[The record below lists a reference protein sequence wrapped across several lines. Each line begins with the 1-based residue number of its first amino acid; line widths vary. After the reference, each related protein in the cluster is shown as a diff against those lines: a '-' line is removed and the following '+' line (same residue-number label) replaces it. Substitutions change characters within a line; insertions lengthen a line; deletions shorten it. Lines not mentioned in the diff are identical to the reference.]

1 MSAIHQVLLAGSG
14 ASFQIQ
20 NSLRFRWSNTGY
32 LSRTAGASPTN
43 DKIFTWAGWVKL
55 GLAVTNSNDY
65 GVLFTGYTASSDAG
79 FGVLTVSNQ
88 VAGFPAIRV
97 GGWATNYRITSA
109 AFRDPS
115 AWYHIV
121 MAVDTTQATAS
132 DRIKL
137 YVNGTQITSFGTNNN
152 PALNATMGFNN
163 ASSAQR
169 VGLDAPASGSF
180 HFDGYMAHV
189 YFIDGQAL
197 TPSSFGQTDAT
208 TGVWVPKAY
217 SGTFGTNGFFLQF
230 KDAASTTT
238 IGYDTSGNSNNFTT
252 SGISVTSGVTFDQMT
267 DTPTNNYPMWSPI
280 DKGTVT
286 VSEANMAAVPAA
298 DVHAIRATVGLPA
311 TGKWY
316 WEIAVSALG
325 YGTGLGIA
333 NNASVNTTGAASA
346 ETRTYQFG
354 SWFNSFNGGVVQYGT
369 SQAITG
375 ATNWTAASQPAAN
388 DVIMVAVDMDNG
400 SMWVGKNGTWFNS
413 SGTANP
419 ATNTDPRWTGLT
431 GTTWFAYMAGYTTT
445 AVTSR
450 ANFGQRAFSYTPPSG
465 FKALNTANLS
475 VPTIKKPSLY
485 MDATLRT
492 GTGATASV
500 SSLGFQPDLVWI
512 KSRSAATNHNLFDS
526 ARGVQKGLGSN
537 LQSGQYTDA
546 NSLTAFNTNGYSLGS
561 DASSRGVN
569 INTNTYVDW
578 AWKEGAAYGL
588 DVVTF
593 AGTGAA
599 QAVNHNLGVTP
610 EFIIMRVSDDVAA
623 RTWPCWHKNLTSA
636 SYYIALEGAATET
649 LDTTMFNGTSPTSTQ
664 FTAGSYN
671 SALTRNTIAYV
682 WAGVSGFSKFGS
694 YAGNSSSDGPFVWCG
709 FRPKWIFLKGQ
720 NIAASWR
727 QYDAARMPNNEAK
740 SPLLFNAAN
749 AESAEANGIDIL
761 SNGFKLR
768 WSDNSINGSGST
780 YIFAAFAEAPFKY
793 ARAR

>member
-1 MSAIHQVLLAGSG
+1 MWINGVQVT
-14 ASFQIQ
+14 SF
-20 NSLRFRWSNTGY
+20 
-32 LSRTAGASPTN
+32 
-43 DKIFTWAGWVKL
+43 
-55 GLAVTNSNDY
+55 
-65 GVLFTGYTASSDAG
+65 
-79 FGVLTVSNQ
+79 
-88 VAGFPAIRV
+88 
-97 GGWATNYRITSA
+97 
-109 AFRDPS
+109 
-115 AWYHIV
+115 
-121 MAVDTTQATAS
+121 ATAS
-132 DRIKL
+132 YPSL
-137 YVNGTQITSFGTNNN
+137 
-152 PALNATMGFNN
+152 
-163 ASSAQR
+163 
-169 VGLDAPASGSF
+169 GLDSQFANNTYSQSADIGSF
-180 HFDGYMAHV
+180 ANSSRYFDGYLANV

-217 SGTFGTNGFFLQF
+217 SGTFGTTGFFLQF
-230 KDAASTTT
+230 KDSASTTT

-252 SGISVTSGVTFDQMT
+252 SGISVTAGTTFDQMT
-267 DTPTNNYPMWSPI
+267 DTPTNNYPVWSPI

-286 VSEANMAAVPAA
+286 VSEANMAAVSAA

-316 WEIAVSALG
+316 WEVAVSALG

-333 NNASVNTTGAASA
+333 DNASDTTTGPSSAA
-346 ETRTYQFG
+346 TRTYQFG

-369 SQAITG
+369 SQAVTG
-375 ATNWTAASQPAAN
+375 GTNWTSASQPIAN
-388 DVIMVAVDMDNG
+388 DIIMVAVDMDNG
-400 SMWVGKNGTWFNS
+400 SMWVGRNGTWFNS

-419 ATNTDPRWTGLT
+419 ATNTDPRWTSLT
-431 GTTWFAYMAGYTTT
+431 GTTWFPYMAGYGSVSP
-445 AVTSR
+445 VTCR
-450 ANFGQRAFSYTPPSG
+450 ANFGQRAFSYTPPTN

-492 GTGATASV
+492 GTGAAASV
-500 SSLGFQPDLVWI
+500 SSLNFQPDLVWI

-610 EFIIMRVSDDVAA
+610 EFIIMRVSDDVPA

-636 SYYIALEGAATET
+636 SYYIALEGAAAEI

-671 SALTRNTIAYV
+671 SVLTRNTIAYV
-682 WAGVSGFSKFGS
+682 WAGVSGFSKFDR
-694 YAGNSSSDGPFVWCG
+694 YVGNASSDGPFVWCG
-709 FRPKWIFLKGQ
+709 FRPRWIMIK
-720 NIAASWR
+720 
-727 QYDAARMPNNEAK
+727 DAT
-740 SPLLFNAAN
+740 AAN
-749 AESAEANGIDIL
+749 LEWRIYDTVRETFNEMGGGLEAGDASAENYATSVRAIDVL
-761 SNGFKLR
+761 SNGFKIRVSASGL
-768 WSDNSINGSGST
+768 NGSGTS
-780 YIFAAFAEAPFKY
+780 YVFAAFAEAPFKY

>member
-1 MSAIHQVLLAGSG
+1 MIVPGSANALLLSQGG
-14 ASFQIQ
+14 YQIQ
-20 NSLRFRWSNTGY
+20 NSLRFRASNNGY

-43 DKIFTWAGWVKL
+43 DKIFTWSGWVKL
-55 GLAVTNSNDY
+55 GRSATTNLDY
-65 GVLFTGYTASSDAG
+65 GVLFTGYTGNSDSGYGA
-79 FGVLTVSNQ
+79 LR
-88 VAGFPAIRV
+88 IRNSELYL
-97 GGWATNYRITSA
+97 GGWSTSWKGSTA
-109 AFRDPS
+109 LFRDPS

-121 MAVDTTQATAS
+121 MAIDTTQATAS
-132 DRIKL
+132 NRIKL
-137 YVNGTQITSFGTNNN
+137 YVNGSQLTAFGSFNNDPSQN
-152 PALNATMGFNN
+152 STMGFNN
-163 ASSAQR
+163 ASAVQR
-169 VGLDAPASGSF
+169 IGLDAPASSSYN
-180 HFDGYMAHV
+180 FDGYMANV

-197 TPSSFGQTDAT
+197 TPSSFGQTDAA

-217 SGTFGTNGFFLQF
+217 SGTYGTNGFFLQF

-238 IGYDTSGNSNNFTT
+238 IGYDTSGNANNFTT
-252 SGISVTSGVTFDQMT
+252 SGISVTAGTTFDQML
-267 DTPTNNYPMWSPI
+267 DTPTNNYPVWSPI

-286 VSEANMAAVPAA
+286 VSEANMAAVSAA
-298 DVHAIRATVGLPA
+298 DTHAIRATVGLPA

-325 YGTGLGIA
+325 YGTVLGIA
-333 NNASVNTTGAASA
+333 DNASNTTTGPSSAA
-346 ETRTYQFG
+346 TRTYNFG

-369 SQAITG
+369 NQTITG
-375 ATNWTAASQPAAN
+375 AVNWTAASQPAAN
-388 DVIMVAVDMDNG
+388 DIIMVAVDMDNG

-431 GTTWFAYMAGYTTT
+431 GTTWFPYMAGYGS
-445 AVTSR
+445 ASPVTCR

-500 SSLGFQPDLVWI
+500 SSLGFQPDLVWT
-512 KSRSAATNHNLFDS
+512 KSRSAATNNNLFDS
-526 ARGVQKGLGSN
+526 VRGVQNGIVSN
-537 LQSGQYTDA
+537 STAIEYADA
-546 NSLTAFNTNGYSLGS
+546 NTLTSFNSNGYTYGS

-578 AWKEGAAYGL
+578 VWKK
-588 DVVTF
+588 
-593 AGTGAA
+593 
-599 QAVNHNLGVTP
+599 GVTP
-610 EFIIMRVSDDVAA
+610 GFDIVTWTADGTSPRNISHSLGAVPKFIITKQRSPNAENWFTYHSEMGATKNLRLDESVAA
-623 RTWPCWHKNLTSA
+623 QTQ
-636 SYYIALEGAATET
+636 IGAWN
-649 LDTTMFNGTSPTSTQ
+649 DTAPTSTQ
-664 FTAGSYN
+664 FTTGNFANFTTNG
-671 SALTRNTIAYV
+671 NTLVAYLF
-682 WAGVSGFSKFGS
+682 AEISGFSKFGS
-694 YAGNSSSDGPFVWCG
+694 YVGNSSSDGPFVWCG

-720 NIAASWR
+720 NIATSWR